1 MGLVFITRFQG
12 DPSPLHHARTQ
23 QEGAGWQPG
32 RGSEVNPAQRS
43 TMLVPWTWTFQPPQ
57 LWPAKSYKPPT
68 MWHFVIAAQI
78 GYGSDHIP
86 HNLLH
91 SFTYCLQLH
100 WKVGPLRGREFC
112 LFVHS
117 CISSI
122 QKYALHIIF
131 MQKHLLS
138 EWMTTIFDMYY
149 FLVNI

>member
-1 MGLVFITRFQG
+1 MR
-12 DPSPLHHARTQ
+12 
-23 QEGAGWQPG
+23 
-32 RGSEVNPAQRS
+32 
-43 TMLVPWTWTFQPPQ
+43 
-57 LWPAKSYKPPT
+57 
-68 MWHFVIAAQI
+68 HFVIAAQI
-78 GYGSDHIP
+78 GYGSDHMP

-100 WKVGPLRGREFC
+100 WKVGPLRGGEFC

-122 QKYALHIIF
+122 QKYALHIVF